1 MTDKV
6 TDQEL
11 GGLHAALA
19 MVIRHQVEAKADW
32 VTEDGE
38 HQEMFTASPALLA
51 VAAKFLK
58 DNDITCSVDDDSN
71 LGRLDEILSGKQKQ
85 GRLSLASV
93 SPIEAAGE

>member
-1 MTDKV
+1 MSKSSD
-6 TDQEL
+6 DAL
-11 GGLHAALA
+11 GDLHGALA
-19 MVIRHQVEAKADW
+19 MVIRNQVEAKADW
-32 VTEDGE
+32 INEDGE

-58 DNDITCSVDDDSN
+58 DNNITCSIEDDTN
-71 LGRLDEILSGKQKQ
+71 LGRLDEILAGKQKQ